1 MRIYAAADLHAR
13 PERLRRVS
21 EAVAVLRP
29 DLLVLA
35 GDICQYRR
43 PAEMLDRLNALGLP
57 VLAVRGNSDPKRVE
71 SMGAVG
77 RRITFL
83 HLRTTTVGGVPFVG
97 IGGTALL
104 PFSSRIAW
112 RAHAAARQLAR
123 RITPETVL
131 VTHPP
136 PYGILDG
143 VLGRFHA
150 GCRVLRRT
158 IDAHPPRLVLCGH
171 IHEQPGVVELAH
183 TTVVNCT
190 LGRGSGALV
199 ELRPGG
205 RPRVEVMK
213 LEI

>member
-43 PAEMLDRLNALGLP
+43 PAAVLTRLSALGVP
-57 VLAVRGNSDPKRVE
+57 ILAVRGNSDP
-71 SMGAVG
+71 
-77 RRITFL
+77 RRIVSLLDADPCITFL
-83 HLRTTTVGGVPFVG
+83 HLRTVERGGVSFTGV
-97 IGGTALL
+97 GGTALL
-104 PFSSRIAW
+104 PLSSRIAW

-136 PYGILDG
+136 PRGILDG
-143 VLGRFHA
+143 VLGRVHA
-150 GCRVLRRT
+150 GCRVLRRLIET
-158 IDAHPPRLVLCGH
+158 HPPRLVLCGH
-171 IHEQPGVVELAH
+171 IHEQPGVVELAR

-190 LGRGSGALV
+190 LGRGGGALV
-199 ELRPGG
+199 ELHSGE
-205 RPRVEVMK
+205 RPRVEM
-213 LEI
+213 L